1 MNRSPLVS
9 RSPLNAVLLFDAAT
23 CLLMGVALLALADV
37 VTTVLGLSAGLLRW
51 AGALLLPCAVLMA
64 IAGFKVPVPR
74 ALVLVLPIVAGNLA
88 WVVASV
94 YVTVAV
100 AGITLLGQAA
110 VAAQAFVVL
119 VLAILE
125 WRALAALGER
135 GNLGAAA

>member
-74 ALVLVLPIVAGNLA
+74 ALVLVLVLPIVAGNLA

-94 YVTVAV
+94 YVT
-100 AGITLLGQAA
+100 
-110 VAAQAFVVL
+110 
-119 VLAILE
+119 
-125 WRALAALGER
+125 
-135 GNLGAAA
+135 

>member
-37 VTTVLGLSAGLLRW
+37 VTTVLGLSAGLLRC

-110 VAAQAFVVL
+110 VAAQALVVL